1 MKIDN
6 MKRIFIY
13 IIGLASIVHLSGCLD
28 DKNDYNYRVIN
39 KLDGEIKNMDGNYS
53 LASEEELTL
62 APVFSL
68 TIDKENPDVSYEW
81 LLDGKLLAEET
92 GSSCTFQ
99 FERSGR
105 YEITFSIVD
114 NKTGVKFSKG
124 CIVTV
129 RSPFTRGWLV
139 LSEGSNQESKLSF
152 VGARTLKT
160 PIKVID
166 SYTGQLVDAMRD
178 SLVYGDQVIRDML
191 PGLGKHPIGLALNAG
206 YASRYR
212 EVYDISDE
220 VIVMQDRWAELNGK
234 TLERSVYT
242 DEEFKGDFP
251 EAGFKPVSIA
261 MTYSSKAMLNEDGY
275 IYWANNSFADDFHAC
290 AYISDPLSNG
300 QKFTGVYPSYKVN
313 RDHAAIPACTGDN
326 KIVGLM
332 DAAAPK
338 DYSNSALSESTIN
351 SNMYEVKLSNGD
363 EDTRFR
369 LGNKKIVTM
378 MPASCYKDWT
388 VANPGWVAL
397 LKEGTAYKLFYF
409 MWKITSSLNPG
420 VTVINDQCFEYSLPQ
435 LTGYTDMAVFN
446 NKQYAVIANG
456 ADLWYFQYGTDKVA
470 TIMKLHTFNQPIK
483 SLAANDV
490 NYNISNQWA
499 FNGQLGVALED
510 GSFWIYEVL
519 QQKTT
524 SNNSELATGASINQL
539 FPDPKSE
546 GPMDNK
552 FGNVVDIIYKYG
564 NVVDFMSF
572 KH

>member
-1 MKIDN
+1 MK
-6 MKRIFIY
+6 KVFVY
-13 IIGLASIVHLSGCLD
+13 IISLASIVHLSGCLD
-28 DKNDYNYRVIN
+28 DKNDYNYSVIN
-39 KLDGEIKNMDGNYS
+39 KLDGEIKNMDKTYN
-53 LASEEELTL
+53 LASEEKLTI

-81 LLDGKLLAEET
+81 LLDGKLLVEET

-105 YEITFSIVD
+105 YEVTFSIVD

-124 CIVTV
+124 CIIAV

-139 LSEGSNQESKLSF
+139 LSEGFNQESKLSF
-152 VGARTLKT
+152 VGAHTLKT
-160 PIKVID
+160 PIKVLD
-166 SYTGQLVDAMRD
+166 YYTGQLVDGIRD
-178 SLVYGDQVIRDML
+178 SLVYGDQVIRDL
-191 PGLGKHPIGLALNAG
+191 SPGLGKHPIGLALNAG
-206 YASRYR
+206 YASSYR
-212 EVYDISDE
+212 EVHDISDE

-242 DEEFKGDFP
+242 DEEFRGDFP

-275 IYWANNSFADDFHAC
+275 IYWATNSFADDFHAC
-290 AYISDPLSNG
+290 AYISVPLSNS

-313 RDHAAIPACTGDN
+313 TNHAAIPACTDDN

-332 DAAAPK
+332 DAASAVNYPK
-338 DYSNSALSESTIN
+338 SALSESTLN
-351 SNMYEVKLSNGD
+351 SNMYAVKLVNGD
-363 EDTRFR
+363 EDTRFS

-378 MPASCYKDWT
+378 MPASCGVEASTDR
-388 VANPGWVAL
+388 PGWVAL
-397 LKEGTAYKLFYF
+397 LKEGTSYKLFYF
-409 MWKITSSLNPG
+409 MWQISTSSRNPG
-420 VTVINDQCFEYSLPQ
+420 VTVRNDQCFEYSLPQ

-446 NKQYAVIANG
+446 NKQYVVIAHG
-456 ADLWYFQYGTDKVA
+456 ADLWYFQYGAGEGA
-470 TIMKLHTFNQPIK
+470 TMKKLHTFNQPIK
-483 SLAANDV
+483 ALATNDV
-490 NYNISNQWA
+490 NRDRYGQRE

-524 SNNSELATGASINQL
+524 SKDNSELATGASINQL

-552 FGNVVDIIYKYG
+552 FENVVDIIYKYG
-564 NVVDFMSF
+564 NVVDFISF
-572 KH
+572 EH